1 MRLETGS
8 SSEAELA
15 IRRQAWAPGRYDVPL
30 LTAAATTTGVSRT
43 TVASRLSTAVTAAAS
58 RKTPV
63 KIGDRA
69 TAARVAH
76 PRGRGSEQ
84 AGPGA
89 DVGDHQDRDQE
100 EHDRSEVAQRVL
112 DVGPGEDAGREGRRA
127 AQQSDA
133 GLDPAGR
140 VRVRRDQECEQCGHG
155 DQIEGR
161 HGATL
166 GHLGNCSRE

>member
-1 MRLETGS
+1 M
-8 SSEAELA
+8 A

-30 LTAAATTTGVSRT
+30 LTAAATTTGVSST

-63 KIGDRA
+63 KIGTARPPPASRTRA
-69 TAARVAH
+69 AAAR
-76 PRGRGSEQ
+76 EQ

-100 EHDRSEVAQRVL
+100 EHDRAEVPQRVL
-112 DVGPGEDAGREGRRA
+112 DVGPGEDPGGEGRQRGEHA
-127 AQQSDA
+127 DA

-140 VRVRRDQECEQCGHG
+140 VGVRRDQQREQGGHG
-155 DQIEGR
+155 DEIEGR
-161 HGATL
+161 HDATL
-166 GHLGNCSRE
+166 GAPGKLLR